1 MAFVKTLELKE
12 GFEIFAVKT
21 CAKNVVEIGKNGK
34 NSKFM
39 ARVFKF

>member
-12 GFEIFAVKT
+12 GFEICGVKT
-21 CAKNVVEIGKNGK
+21 RTKNVVEIGKNGK

-39 ARVFKF
+39 AIVFKF